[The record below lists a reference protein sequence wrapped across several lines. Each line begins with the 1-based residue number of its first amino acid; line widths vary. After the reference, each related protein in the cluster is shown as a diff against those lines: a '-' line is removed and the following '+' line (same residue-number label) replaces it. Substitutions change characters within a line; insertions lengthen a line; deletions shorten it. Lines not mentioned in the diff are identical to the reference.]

1 MKHIISMGQP
11 RMIFADSIAIPT
23 IKNVLKEIGSDADL
37 VVFGEEKIDGCD
49 IFSDFINETGTE
61 ESFE

>member
-11 RMIFADSIAIPT
+11 RMIFADSVAIPV
-23 IKNVLKEIGSDADL
+23 IKNVLKEIGSNADI
-37 VVFGEEKIDGCD
+37 VVFGKDKMEGCD
-49 IFSDFINETGTE
+49 NFCNFVNETGTE